1 MEVLINI
8 SSVKGYLAIVFR
20 ITNVYMCE
28 YSDPSSRCISYRST
42 LYSETFKMTV

>member
-20 ITNVYMCE
+20 LTNVYMCV
-28 YSDPSSRCISYRST
+28 ST
-42 LYSETFKMTV
+42 VILLLGVYPIDLLYTQKLSK